1 MILDET
7 ALSRDSHDIRT
18 GGPAFVA
25 DGPTGRVKDSRHEGP
40 NMTLRRVL
48 FAALVLSTMTLLV
61 LAMISVMRIGGLTP
75 IETAM
80 IVLFAL
86 NTPWVSIGFWN
97 AVIGFLV
104 LNHSRDWLRTILPVA
119 GLHDDTRPIRSR
131 TAIVMP
137 AYNEDPDRV
146 FRHLRSILDSLDE
159 TGESDAFEI
168 FMLSDTRKVDLA
180 AREQALF
187 DAWQASDRA
196 PDRIHY
202 RRREVNSRRKVGN
215 IADFCER
222 WGDRFEHMIVL
233 DADSVMSGE
242 AILRMVRLMEANP
255 KIGILQTLVTGLPA
269 SSPFARIFQFGMRH
283 GMRSYTVGSAW
294 WQGDEGPYWG
304 HNAILRLDAFRAHC
318 GLPTLPGEAPLGGEI
333 LSHDQV
339 ESVLMRRGGFEV
351 RVLPIEDG
359 SYEQNPTTLP
369 DFLSRDLRWCQG
381 NMQYTGLLG
390 MPGLFPLG
398 RLQLLL
404 AIKMYLAS
412 LFWYGFMALGI
423 IQITVNALSYT
434 DAEVALMAE
443 ASLFSNP
450 ATMYQAIGLFA
461 VMMTLTMAPKLMGVF
476 DVLVS
481 PAKRRAYGGTLRVLA
496 STVLELLFSFLL
508 GPVMALSQC
517 IFIVGLYFGRMVH
530 WEAQARDDR
539 AVGFADAF
547 FGLWP
552 QTLTGVAATALLWSL
567 APTVLLWALPV
578 LLGLSLAA
586 PVTVLTSHPGLGRWL
601 TKAGLCVIPEEM
613 APSAQLRA
621 LGYRPSPIRAA
632 RISSSMRRSRAALP
646 KLDRA
651 V

>member
-1 MILDET
+1 MTIFDET
-7 ALSRDSHDIRT
+7 VVSRDSHDIRMT
-18 GGPAFVA
+18 APETMF
-25 DGPTGRVKDSRHEGP
+25 DGTAAASRRWP
-40 NMTLRRVL
+40 NMTLRRLIFGGLVVTTM
-48 FAALVLSTMTLLV
+48 ALLI
-61 LAMISVMRIGGLTP
+61 LAMTAVMRIGGLTT
-75 IETAM
+75 IETVM

-97 AVIGFLV
+97 AVIGFVV
-104 LNHSRDWLRTILPVA
+104 LNLSRDWLRTILPVA
-119 GLHDDTRPIRSR
+119 GLHDDTAPIRGR
-131 TAIVMP
+131 TAIIMP

-146 FRHLRSILDSLDE
+146 FSHLRSVLASVDE
-159 TGESDAFEI
+159 TGEGGAFEI
-168 FMLSDTRKVDLA
+168 FMLSDTRKPDLA
-180 AREQALF
+180 AREEALF
-187 DAWQASDRA
+187 EAWRASHHT

-202 RRREVNSRRKVGN
+202 RRREVNDRRKVGN

-222 WGDRFEHMIVL
+222 WGDGFDHMIVL

-242 AILRMVRLMEANP
+242 AILRLVRLMEANP
-255 KIGILQTLVTGLPA
+255 KIGILQTLITGLPK
-269 SSPFARIFQFGMRH
+269 SPFARIFQFGMRH

-318 GLPTLPGEAPLGGEI
+318 HLPTLPGEAPLGGEI

-339 ESVLMRRGGFEV
+339 EAVLMRRGGYEV

-381 NMQYTGLLG
+381 NMQYTGLMG
-390 MPGLFPLG
+390 MPGLLPLG

-423 IQITVNALSYT
+423 LQIAVNAFAHT
-434 DAEVALMAE
+434 E
-443 ASLFSNP
+443 ASLFTRP
-450 ATMYQAIGLFA
+450 ETMAYAIGLFA
-461 VMMTLTMAPKLMGVF
+461 VMMTLTMAPKLMGVV

-481 PAKRRAYGGTLRVLA
+481 PTKRRAYGGTPRVLA
-496 STVLELLFSFLL
+496 STLLELLFSFLL

-539 AVGFADAF
+539 AIGFADAF

-552 QTLTGVAATALLWSL
+552 QTLTGVVATGLLWWM
-567 APTVLLWALPV
+567 APAVLLWALPV
-578 LLGLSLAA
+578 LAGLSLAA
-586 PVTVLTSHPGLGRWL
+586 PVAVLTSHPGLGRWL

-632 RISSSMRRSRAALP
+632 RITAAARRSRAALA
-646 KLDRA
+646 KLDGA
-651 V
+651 A